1 MFEAQRT
8 QIKSAVKVKTKS
20 HLIFNIVFS
29 ALLAVL
35 ANPVVVTGAHLSVVA
50 VMTFWVISF
59 LSIMAALT
67 FTKPIWKSVFWFYK
81 IAVFA
86 CFSKIMYAL
95 AGVCYANYTGA
106 YASDEIT
113 SQDISFWFTIWLAP
127 LVMIFLYAK
136 VRNVF
141 IKHLEKTKSRLVL
154 GLFSFFETYSIHIFS
169 TKSEEKKKL
178 PKKSVVCVVVSTI
191 LFFLGAALLAGA
203 VWTNTYFR
211 NIGFAAVIFNLKYS
225 PNAASSHVLSIIAIY
240 AAAAIVA
247 TLAYLTYLLR
257 RIKFKELTF
266 FCADKSLRR
275 RVELFSKR
283 NLGSVITGLS
293 ALVCGAVACIDATG
307 LYEYAKLKLQK
318 SSIYEDYY
326 AAPTAENVIFPENK
340 RNLVY
345 IYLESMEN
353 TFTSYE
359 NGGNYDINYIPEL
372 TQLAA
377 ENINFSHNGGMG
389 GQNVFL
395 SETAYT
401 MGSTVAQTA
410 GVALVTPMGMSK
422 NEMDRYS
429 SFLPGLTTLEDILH
443 ENGYNQLFIRGEDTT
458 FAGYSS
464 YVDKYDNSTIF
475 DYCYARNN
483 GYIPEDYFVHWGF
496 EDAKLF
502 DFVREQTL
510 SLAEQDAP
518 FCITLYTADTHGN
531 EGGYECEKC
540 EYLYD
545 NAYSNSIDCSS
556 KLTYDY
562 ISWLKQQDFYENTTI
577 ILYGDHLSELP
588 YTNTFIKQ
596 DDYVRT
602 TYNCIINSAATP
614 VNEKNRTFCA
624 MDMFP
629 TTLSAIGAEI
639 KGDRL
644 GLGTDL
650 FSSTPTLCEE
660 LGADEFV
667 LEIQKRSDYYNE
679 NFWLL
684 S

>member
-1 MFEAQRT
+1 MFDAQRA

-20 HLIFNIVFS
+20 HLIFNLVFS
-29 ALLAVL
+29 ALIA
-35 ANPVVVTGAHLSVVA
+35 VVVNPAFVTGVPSDTAPVIA
-50 VMTFWVISF
+50 FWAITF
-59 LSIMAALT
+59 LSMTATLC
-67 FTKPIWKSVFWFYK
+67 FTKPIWQSGFWFYK
-81 IAVFA
+81 IAVFCA
-86 CFSKIMYAL
+86 FAKIMYYFADF
-95 AGVCYANYTGA
+95 CYVNYMGEDAFATGA
-106 YASDEIT
+106 KRDIT
-113 SQDISFWFTIWLAP
+113 FWFTIWLIP
-127 LVMIFLYAK
+127 LLMIFLYAR
-136 VRNVF
+136 VRGTVINY
-141 IKHLEKTKSRLVL
+141 LNKSKNRFALA
-154 GLFSFFETYSIHIFS
+154 LFSFFETYSIHIFS

-178 PKKSVVCVVVSTI
+178 PKKSVVCVTAATVF
-191 LFFLGAALLAGA
+191 FFLGAALFAAA
-203 VWTNTYFR
+203 VWTNTYFGG
-211 NIGFAAVIFNLKYS
+211 IGFAAVIFNIKYS
-225 PNAASSHVLSIIAIY
+225 PNAASSHILVVIAAY
-240 AAAAIVA
+240 SVAAILA
-247 TLAYLTYLLR
+247 TLAFLNYILR
-257 RIKFKELTF
+257 RVRFEKLNILCINKKLF
-266 FCADKSLRR
+266 R
-275 RVELFSKR
+275 RVALFSKR
-283 NLGSVITGLS
+283 NLGSIIMGL
-293 ALVCGAVACIDATG
+293 AAFVCGAVACIDATG
-307 LYEYAKLKLQK
+307 LYEYAMLKLQK

-326 AAPTAENVIFPENK
+326 AAPTAENVVFPEDK

-345 IYLESMEN
+345 IYLESVEN

-359 NGGNYDINYIPEL
+359 NGGNYDTNYIPEL

-422 NEMDRYS
+422 NEMDKYS
-429 SFLPGLTTLEDILH
+429 SFLPGLKTLEDVLH
-443 ENGYNQLFIRGEDTT
+443 ENGYNQLFIRGEDTS

-464 YVDKYDNSTIF
+464 YVGKYDNSTIF
-475 DYCYARNN
+475 DHPYAIEN
-483 GYIPEDYFVHWGF
+483 GYLPEDYHVHWGF

-502 DFVREQTL
+502 EFVREQTL
-510 SLAEQDAP
+510 NLAEQDEP
-518 FCITLYTADTHGN
+518 FCITLYTADTHGS
-531 EGGYECEKC
+531 EQGYECKQC

-545 NAYSNSIDCSS
+545 SAYANALDCSS

-562 ISWLKQQDFYENTTI
+562 ITWLSEQSFFENTTI

-588 YTNTFIKQ
+588 YTNGFIK
-596 DDYVRT
+596 DNDYVRT

-629 TTLSAIGAEI
+629 TTLSAIGVEI

>member
-1 MFEAQRT
+1 MFDAQRA

-20 HLIFNIVFS
+20 HLIFNLVFS
-29 ALLAVL
+29 ALIA
-35 ANPVVVTGAHLSVVA
+35 VVVNPAFVTGVRSTAVSVIA
-50 VMTFWVISF
+50 FWIISF
-59 LSIMAALT
+59 LSVASVLT
-67 FTKPIWKSVFWFYK
+67 FTKPIWKSLFWFYK

-86 CFSKIMYAL
+86 CCSRIMYVL
-95 AGVCYANYTGA
+95 SDFCYANYAGA
-106 YASDEIT
+106 DATKTAAQRDIT
-113 SQDISFWFTIWLAP
+113 FWFTIWLLP
-127 LVMIFLYAK
+127 LLMIVLYAK
-136 VRNVF
+136 ARN
-141 IKHLEKTKSRLVL
+141 IILSYLEKTNNRFVL
-154 GLFSFFETYSIHIFS
+154 GLFSLLQTYSIHVFS

-178 PKKSVVCVVVSTI
+178 PKKTVVCVVATTV
-191 LFFLGAALLAGA
+191 LFFLGAALMAAA
-203 VWTNTYFR
+203 VWTNKYFH
-211 NIGFAAVIFNLKYS
+211 NIGFAAVIFNIKYS
-225 PNAASSHVLSIIAIY
+225 PNAASSHILSVIAVYTVAVIL
-240 AAAAIVA
+240 A
-247 TLAYLTYLLR
+247 TLAFLNYILR
-257 RIKFKELTF
+257 RIRYKELTF
-266 FCADKSLRR
+266 FSIDKNLYRR
-275 RVELFSKR
+275 TCLFSKR
-283 NLGSVITGLS
+283 NLGAVSMGFFTF
-293 ALVCGAVACIDATG
+293 VCGAVACIDATG

-326 AAPTAENVIFPENK
+326 TAPTAENITFPENK

-353 TFTSYE
+353 TFSSYE
-359 NGGNYDINYIPEL
+359 NGGNYDIDYIPEL

-377 ENINFSHNGGMG
+377 ENTNFSHNGGMG

-429 SFLPGLTTLEDILH
+429 SFLPGLATLEDILH
-443 ENGYNQLFIRGEDTT
+443 ENGYNQLFIRGEDTA

-475 DYCYARNN
+475 DYGYARNN

-510 SLAEQDAP
+510 DLAGQGEP
-518 FCITLYTADTHGN
+518 FCITLYTADTHGS
-531 EGGYECEKC
+531 EGGFVCEKC
-540 EYLYD
+540 ECLYD
-545 NAYSNSIDCSS
+545 SAYANAVSCSS
-556 KLTYDY
+556 KQTYDY
-562 ISWLKQQDFYENTTI
+562 INWLKQQDFYENTTI

-588 YTNTFIKQ
+588 KSDGFIKQ
-596 DDYVRT
+596 DDYERT
-602 TYNCIINSAATP
+602 TYNCIINPVKEP

-629 TTLSAIGAEI
+629 TTLSAIGAQIE
-639 KGDRL
+639 GDRL

-660 LGADEFV
+660 LGTDKFV

-679 NFWLL
+679 KFWLI